1 MNGDAK
7 VATLWQQAARRVGQ
21 ILGRGLAALGPLLQR
36 VPRSR
41 LVLWGAC
48 ALLLAAWW
56 YAHQARL
63 RQSIEL
69 ALLQKQTATALST
82 LEAGAAAA
90 IRQANERNAHAIHEL
105 EAQRRKLERDANGL
119 AARLQALQQNE
130 RAQAAQTAILPPA
143 ELARRVAAELAPQ
156 DSEVGIRDS
165 EPTRRLTP
173 SPSPPGKGERGE
185 GFPSPQP
192 LAPSPALVLTEPQLR
207 NLAAALV
214 ERDACREQQQVVEAQ
229 FTNCRGQVDTNA
241 TILQHQADSLA
252 QLNTALSAK
261 DEILKRRETQH
272 QAELKAARGSR
283 LARLARVVEYVA
295 IGVAIGAVLR

>member
-1 MNGDAK
+1 MNGDAN
-7 VATLWQQAARRVGQ
+7 VPTLWQQAARRVGQ
-21 ILGRGLAALGPLLQR
+21 ILSRGLAVLGPLLQR

-143 ELARRVAAELAPQ
+143 ELARRVAAELGNRESGSGSRGSSDVKPPASSVGSSLPTP
-156 DSEVGIRDS
+156 DSPL
-165 EPTRRLTP
+165 PT
-173 SPSPPGKGERGE
+173 
-185 GFPSPQP
+185 
-192 LAPSPALVLTEPQLR
+192 PALVLSEPQLR

>member
-1 MNGDAK
+1 
-7 VATLWQQAARRVGQ
+7 
-21 ILGRGLAALGPLLQR
+21 
-36 VPRSR
+36 
-41 LVLWGAC
+41 
-48 ALLLAAWW
+48 LLAAWW

-143 ELARRVAAELAPQ
+143 ELARRVAAELGSRESGIGNRESGSGSRGSSDVKPPASSVGSSLPTP
-156 DSEVGIRDS
+156 DSPL
-165 EPTRRLTP
+165 PT
-173 SPSPPGKGERGE
+173 
-185 GFPSPQP
+185 
-192 LAPSPALVLTEPQLR
+192 PALVLSEPQLR